1 MTFSRRQFVLASL
14 LSPIILPATI
24 ANSVETNEDG
34 LHVQPWFLDSF
45 MDMQDDHGDAL
56 SSGKHL
62 AVIFEQRGCPYCR
75 EMHTVNF
82 AKPEIADFI
91 KQHFSVVQIN
101 LWGARETTDF
111 DGETMEERALA
122 RKWGVN
128 FTPTIVFFPNSKLE
142 SLPGRK
148 LEIARMPG
156 YMRPFHFIS
165 MFEFVQSESYRKI
178 QFQRFLQH
186 KFEEMEKKG
195 IKPEVW

>member
-1 MTFSRRQFVLASL
+1 MTFSRRQIVLAGL
-14 LSPIILPATI
+14 LSPLILPATT

-56 SSGKHL
+56 AGGKHL
-62 AVIFEQRGCPYCR
+62 AIIFEQRGCPYCR
-75 EMHTVNF
+75 EMHRVNF
-82 AKPEIADFI
+82 EKPEIVDFI

-101 LWGARETTDF
+101 LWGSRETTDF
-111 DGETMEERALA
+111 DGEAMEERALA

-128 FTPTIVFFPNSKLE
+128 FTPTIVFFPNSKLGKQ
-142 SLPGRK
+142 PGKK

-156 YMRPFHFIS
+156 YMRPFHFLS

-178 QFQRFLQH
+178 EFQRFLQH
-186 KFEEMEKKG
+186 KFEKLEKQG